1 MRFLP
6 KLPRRGPEIS
16 RENVS
21 EAELVLPAIMSLIP
35 TQHLVLRFK
44 FASSSQLRHR
54 TLTFPNYLDRMDT
67 DNSEWASEPI
77 AIIGMSCKFSGGASN
92 PDKLWD
98 LMASGKTGW
107 SEIPEDRYN
116 LKGVYHSNHERN
128 STTHVKGG
136 HFLDDDVAAFDA
148 AFFNYSAEMAQAVD
162 PQFRLQLESTY
173 EALENAGL
181 PLSQVMGSQTSVFS
195 GVFTHDYQEGIIRD
209 EDRLPRFNVVGT
221 WSPMSSNRIS
231 HFFDFRGA
239 SMTLETGCSTT
250 LVALHQAVHTLRN
263 READMS
269 VVTGA
274 NVMLN
279 PDTFKAIGSLGML
292 SPDGRSYAFDSRANG
307 YGRGEG
313 VATIVIKRLSDA
325 LAANDPIRAVIR
337 ETALNQDGK
346 TDTITTPSATAQVEL
361 MRECYRRAGLDP
373 RGTQYFEA
381 HGTGTPTGDPIEAGA
396 MAAIFGAGEGRDNE
410 EYYLRIGSV
419 KTNVGHTEA
428 ASGLAAMVKGVLCL
442 EKGLIPPTVNYETP
456 NPKLKLDE
464 WRLKVMRSV
473 EQWPDSLVDG
483 PRRMSINNFGYG
495 GANAHV
501 ILESADPWILT
512 SDLDFNPVNGN
523 GHANGNG
530 CTNGDYH
537 ANDTTDDA
545 KVLILSARDER
556 GCQQM
561 VSDLKAYLEKHKL
574 LGHKSLE
581 QLLLDLSYTLGER
594 RTLFQWVAA
603 HQVRLEKDGTLDAAI
618 QALESPRFKPS
629 RRASDSPRIGM
640 IFTGQG
646 AQWYAMG
653 RELMTSY
660 PIFRQSIDEAEAH
673 LQALGADWSLLV
685 ELQRDAKT
693 TMVHATKI
701 SIPVCV
707 ALQIALVRL
716 LESWG
721 INPSAVASH
730 SSGEIAAAFAVGALT
745 HRQAMAT
752 AYYRAMLV
760 ADETHR
766 VPGAAKGA
774 MAAVGLGV
782 EAVQPYLD
790 RLTKDNGKAVVAC
803 VNSPQSVTISG
814 DADAVQE
821 IEDLCKQDGVFAR
834 RLKVQQ
840 AYHSHHMDVFA
851 DAYRESLR
859 VEMAR
864 EVVKTGKQRLQTAKQ
879 ELKAVFS
886 SAVTGGRITDIKDIA
901 SPDHWVGSLVQSVE
915 FVDAFTEMV
924 LGDPDDPTGRSV
936 DVLLEVGPHTA
947 LGGPIREI
955 LTLPEFEGIELP
967 YWGCLV
973 RDEHAG
979 DSMRS
984 AALNLFRQGQSLD
997 MNQIN
1002 FPVPSY
1008 DDESPQVLTDLPSY
1022 PWNHTMRHW
1031 QESRVNR
1038 AIRERSEPP
1047 HELLGMSVVGNDPSA
1062 AVWRRMLRVS
1072 ETPWVRDHMVQG
1084 SIVYPGSGYI
1094 CHAIEAAKQ
1103 LEKTGS
1109 IGQDKSGSAISGFRL
1124 RDVNFLFALVI
1135 PDNADG
1141 VEIRT
1146 TLQSVPEREIGARG
1160 WRSFEVSSV
1169 TLDNRWTLHAKGM
1182 IMVERE
1188 TIPPETAERR
1198 PLSTY
1203 TRQPDAQDLFA
1214 NLRARSVYH
1223 GPLFQNT
1230 TKIIQDGRE
1239 PRSVCDI
1246 TIRHEASSDTD
1257 PMVAAQNTL
1266 IHPITL
1272 DAVVVAF
1279 YSALP
1284 SVGALQ
1290 EDPKLPRSVA
1300 SMWVSSNISHEI
1312 GHTLHCDTS
1321 LIHEDAQS
1329 GIADITVFDNK
1340 TDATVLKIQGVEL
1353 ASLGRGSGATAR
1365 QDAANNGNVIASKW
1379 EQELCSNLVWGPD
1392 FSLRNPLAL
1401 EQLKKQLVP
1410 TDSDVEEDM
1419 ARNLQRLC
1427 VYFAYDAQQAL
1438 TSEDAARLQE
1448 QPHLAKYYTWLQELT
1463 AKATKYGALSGPEE
1477 RQQLIAATTSQ
1488 SVDGEL
1494 ICRLGPLLT
1503 SILRGELNVEDLSWL
1518 VDEYNANAIRQSAA
1532 LSQLSTLLR
1541 KLAHKSPASRVL
1553 QIGNGFGAQATSR
1566 LLKTLG
1572 TPKTPLVASWHITE
1586 PSSESLENTRTQLA
1600 DWVDFLEFD
1609 QLDIEQSP
1617 SKQNFTPGSY
1627 DIVVA
1632 FQALHTTKDV
1642 ASAIAN
1648 VRSLLKPSGTFLFA
1662 EMTKNQVDVD
1672 FVYGLLPAWWQG
1684 EESDRSTPTMSSWDS
1699 VLRDAGFSGVDLESR
1714 DSKSDDI
1721 YTNSIVMSTVPLAQ
1735 DQKSSLGKE
1744 KFVVVT
1750 SSKTPPP
1757 QDFVNLLSQRIKA
1770 LAGTDALTPEHL
1782 VLEQS
1787 SFETYKNKICVFVGE
1802 IDNPILADVDA
1813 VLMEGLRAM
1822 VTQCSGLLWVTTGGT
1837 VDSESPERALSQGF
1851 LRVLRNEYIGRRF
1864 ISLDLDPGHA
1874 TERWFSSGE
1883 IIVSTIV
1890 QVLEEG
1896 FDHTDTEAGPAEFE
1910 YAERDGVLQ
1919 IPRYYKDEPY
1929 NDMITGPLVPSWG
1942 EVLPAKEDK
1951 ESVDAIASI
1960 PLEPLFQED
1969 QPLRLELGIPGHL
1982 DTLAFVQVEENHE
1995 TLTPE
2000 LVEIAP
2006 RAYGV
2011 CSRDVMAAM
2020 GQLKDRSM
2028 GFECAGT
2035 ITHVGTEAH
2044 SKGYN
2049 VGDHVMTLST
2059 GMSFASRVFVPW
2071 HGVVQLPS
2079 SMDFETAASLP
2090 LAFTIAY
2097 AGLID
2102 TACLSTGQSVLIH
2115 AAAGAI
2121 GQAAIMLAKH
2131 LGVTDIYATAGS
2143 QEKRDLL
2150 HREYGIPAE
2159 RIFNSRDA
2167 SFAPAVLAATKGRG
2181 VDVVLNSL
2189 PGPLLQASLGVI
2201 APLGYLIEIGKK
2213 DIENNSLVALESFS
2227 RGVSF
2232 VTLDIP
2238 SLLRR
2243 RGPVVNR
2250 ALSEVSRLIE
2260 QQDVKPVHP
2269 LTTYP
2274 LQDIQEAF
2282 RFVQTGGQMGKVVLS
2297 AGTDEQ
2303 VHVVLR
2309 PKGVTARTQLRP
2321 GASYLIVGGVG
2332 GIGRS
2337 VTHWLV
2343 AHGAKNLVL
2352 LSRSAGDLDLEKN
2365 KDTDGALFVR
2375 ELREIGCRV
2384 KPISCD
2390 ISLPSSLTMALRA
2403 CEDDGFPPVR
2413 GVIQGAMLLRDAIFE
2428 QMTLDDWHGGLRPK
2442 LYGTWNLHTE
2452 FSQQASLDFFVMLSS
2467 VSGVVGIASQTNY
2480 AAGGSYE
2487 DAMARWRQS
2496 QGLPGVA
2503 IDLGPISDIGY
2514 VSTSTKVAERLRK
2527 DGDFSMLDEDI
2538 VLRALNAAVLFP
2550 LGARS
2555 QIIVGLNSSPGPQWD
2570 ANGRSQLGRDA
2581 RFAPLRPRS
2590 KASARPAK
2598 GESTSDSL
2606 ASQLSK
2612 ASNHQ
2617 EGAGLVGAA
2626 IAAKL
2631 ADIFMTPIGEVDLSK
2646 PPAHFGVDSLIAVEL
2661 RNMLVL
2667 QAAADISIFN
2677 ILQTASLA
2685 ALAGLVAE
2693 KSRHLQVA

>member
-1 MRFLP
+1 
-6 KLPRRGPEIS
+6 
-16 RENVS
+16 
-21 EAELVLPAIMSLIP
+21 
-35 TQHLVLRFK
+35 
-44 FASSSQLRHR
+44 
-54 TLTFPNYLDRMDT
+54 MDT

-98 LMASGKTGW
+98 LMASGETGW

-116 LKGVYHSNHERN
+116 LKGVYHSNHERT

-136 HFLDDDVAAFDA
+136 HFLEDDVAAFDA
-148 AFFNYSAEMAQAVD
+148 AFFNYSAEMAQVVD

-181 PLSQVMGSQTSVFS
+181 PLSQVMGSQTSVFA

-313 VATIVIKRLSDA
+313 VATIIIKRLSDA

-346 TDTITTPSATAQVEL
+346 TDTITTPSGAAQVEL

-381 HGTGTPTGDPIEAGA
+381 HGTGTPAGDPIEAGA
-396 MAAIFGAGEGRDNE
+396 MAAIFGGGEGRDNE
-410 EYYLRIGSV
+410 ENYLRIGSV

-464 WRLKVMRSV
+464 WRLKVVRTM

-483 PRRMSINNFGYG
+483 PRRMSVNNFGYG

-501 ILESADPWILT
+501 ILESADPWTLT
-512 SDLDFNPVNGN
+512 PGLDLSPVNGN
-523 GHANGNG
+523 GSHSVNGNG
-530 CTNGDYH
+530 HSNGNGYTNGSYH
-537 ANDTTDDA
+537 TNDTTDDT

-561 VSDLKAYLEKHKL
+561 VSDLKAYLEKHKS
-574 LGHKSLE
+574 LGHEASE
-581 QLLLDLSYTLGER
+581 QLLRNLSYTLGER

-603 HQVRLEKDGTLDAAI
+603 YQVRLEKDDTLDAAI
-618 QALESPRFKPS
+618 QALESPRFKPG

-646 AQWYAMG
+646 AQWFAMG
-653 RELMTSY
+653 RELLTSY
-660 PIFRQSIDEAEAH
+660 PVFRQSIEEAEAYLH
-673 LQALGADWSLLV
+673 ALGADWSLLE
-685 ELQRDAKT
+685 ELQRDRKT
-693 TMVHATKI
+693 TRVHDTKI

-716 LESWG
+716 LEAWG
-721 INPSAVASH
+721 ITPSAVASH
-730 SSGEIAAAFAVGALT
+730 SSGEISAAFAVGALT
-745 HRQAMAT
+745 HRQAIAT
-752 AYYRAMLV
+752 AYYRAVLV
-760 ADETHR
+760 ADETKR
-766 VPGAAKGA
+766 APGAAEGA

-782 EAVQPYLD
+782 EAVQSYLD
-790 RLTKDNGKAVVAC
+790 RVTTANGKAVVAC

-821 IEDLCKQDGVFAR
+821 IEDLCKEDGVFAR

-840 AYHSHHMDVFA
+840 AYHSHHMDPFA
-851 DAYRESLR
+851 DAYRECLR

-864 EVVKTGKQRLQTAKQ
+864 GVAQSGKQHLQAAKQ
-879 ELKAVFS
+879 QLKAVFS
-886 SAVTGGRITDIKDIA
+886 SAVTGGRITDIKDLA
-901 SPDHWVGSLVQSVE
+901 NPDHWVGSLVQAVE
-915 FVDAFTEMV
+915 FVDAVTEMV

-955 LTLPEFEGIELP
+955 LSLPEFEGLELP

-984 AALNLFRQGQSLD
+984 AAINLFREGQSLE

-1002 FPVPSY
+1002 FPVPAY

-1038 AIRERSEPP
+1038 AIRERSQPP
-1047 HELLGMSVVGNDPSA
+1047 HELLGMPVAGNDPSS
-1062 AVWRRMLRVS
+1062 AVWRRMLRVT

-1094 CHAIEAAKQ
+1094 CLAIEAARQ
-1103 LEKTGS
+1103 LEKAGTTNEG
-1109 IGQDKSGSAISGFRL
+1109 ISGFRL

-1135 PDNADG
+1135 PDSAEG

-1160 WRSFEVSSV
+1160 WRRFEVSSV

-1188 TIPPETAERR
+1188 ATAIETAEHR

-1203 TRQPDAQDLFA
+1203 TRQPDPYDLFA

-1257 PMVAAQNTL
+1257 PVVAAQNTL
-1266 IHPITL
+1266 LHPITL

-1279 YSALP
+1279 YSVLP

-1290 EDPKLPRSVA
+1290 EDPKLPRSIA

-1312 GHTLHCDTS
+1312 GRTLHCDTS
-1321 LIHEDAQS
+1321 LLHDDAQS
-1329 GIADITVFDNK
+1329 GLADITVFDGQ

-1365 QDAANNGNVIASKW
+1365 QDAANKGGAAITSKW
-1379 EQELCSNLVWGPD
+1379 EQEVCSKLVWGPD
-1392 FSLRNPLAL
+1392 LSIRNPLAL
-1401 EQLKKQLVP
+1401 AQIKKQLVP
-1410 TDSDVEEDM
+1410 TDSDADAEI

-1427 VYFAYDAQQAL
+1427 IYFAHDALQAL
-1438 TSEDAARLQE
+1438 TSEEVAKLQE
-1448 QPHLAKYYTWLQELT
+1448 QPHLANYYAWLHDLT
-1463 AKATKYGALSGPEE
+1463 AKATKELALEGPQE
-1477 RQQLIAATTSQ
+1477 RQQCIAATTSQ
-1488 SVDGEL
+1488 SVDGKL
-1494 ICRLGPLLT
+1494 VGRLGPLLP
-1503 SILRGELNVEDLSWL
+1503 SILRGELKLEEVSGLLN
-1518 VDEYNANAIRQSAA
+1518 EYNANAMRRSSA
-1532 LSQLSTLLR
+1532 LRQLSALLR
-1541 KLAHKSPASRVL
+1541 KVAHKNPGARVL
-1553 QIGNGFGAQATSR
+1553 QIGTGTGAHVTRRILEA
-1566 LLKTLG
+1566 LG

-1586 PSSESLENTRTQLA
+1586 PSSESLEDARAQLA
-1600 DWVDFLEFD
+1600 DWADLLEFD

-1617 SKQNFTPGSY
+1617 AKQKFTPGSY

-1632 FQALHTTKDV
+1632 FQALRATKN
-1642 ASAIAN
+1642 ATSAVAN
-1648 VRSLLKPSGTFLFA
+1648 VRSLLKPSGTLLFV
-1662 EMTKNQVDVD
+1662 ETTNDQVDVD
-1672 FVYGLLPAWWQG
+1672 FIFGLLPSWWQG
-1684 EESDRSTPTMSSWDS
+1684 EESDRPTPTASSWDN
-1699 VLRDAGFSGVDLESR
+1699 VLRDAGLSGVDLEIP
-1714 DSKSDDI
+1714 DSESDI
-1721 YTNSIVMSTVPLAQ
+1721 IHTNSIIMSTVPLVE
-1735 DQKSSLGKE
+1735 DQKSNLGKANNGE
-1744 KFVVVT
+1744 SFVVVT

-1757 QDFVNLLSQRIKA
+1757 PGFVDLLSRRIQA
-1770 LAGTDALTPEHL
+1770 LIGADTVTPEHL

-1787 SFETYKNKICVFVGE
+1787 SFDTYKTKICVFVGE
-1802 IDNPILADVDA
+1802 IDKPIMADLDA
-1813 VLMEGLRAM
+1813 ARMEGLRAM

-1837 VDSESPERALSQGF
+1837 VESEAPERAVHQGF
-1851 LRVLRNEYIGRRF
+1851 LRVLRNEYISRR
-1864 ISLDLDPGHA
+1864 ILSLDLDPAHA
-1874 TERWFSSGE
+1874 AERWSSGGDAV
-1883 IIVSTIV
+1883 VSAIV

-1896 FDHTDTEAGPAEFE
+1896 FGRADTEAGPTEFE

-1919 IPRYYKDEPY
+1919 VPRYYKDEQY
-1929 NDMITGPLVPSWG
+1929 NDMVTGPLVPSWS
-1942 EVLPAKEDK
+1942 EVLPVAKDEK
-1951 ESVDAIASI
+1951 GSIDAISSI

-1969 QPLRLELGIPGHL
+1969 RPLRLEVGIPGHL
-1982 DTLAFVQVEENHE
+1982 DTLAFTHDKEDHEE
-1995 TLTPE
+1995 LTPE
-2000 LVEIAP
+2000 LVEITP

-2011 CSRDVMAAM
+2011 CSRDIVAAM
-2020 GQLKDRSM
+2020 GQIKDRSM
-2028 GFECAGT
+2028 GLECAGI
-2035 ITHVGTEAH
+2035 ITRVGTEAQA
-2044 SKGYN
+2044 KGYN
-2049 VGDHVMTLST
+2049 VGDRVMALLT
-2059 GMSFASRVFVPW
+2059 GASFASRAYVPW
-2071 HGVVQLPS
+2071 HGVIQIPS
-2079 SMDFETAASLP
+2079 DMDFVNAASLP
-2090 LAFTIAY
+2090 LAFTVAY
-2097 AGLID
+2097 AGLVD
-2102 TACLSTGQSVLIH
+2102 TARLAAGQSVLIH

-2131 LGVTDIYATAGS
+2131 IGVTEIYATAGS

-2150 HREYGIPAE
+2150 QREYGIPAE
-2159 RIFNSRDA
+2159 RIFTSRDA

-2181 VDVVLNSL
+2181 VDLVLNSL
-2189 PGPLLQASLGVI
+2189 PGLLLQASLSAI

-2213 DIENNSLVALESFS
+2213 DIEGNSLVALESFS
-2227 RGVSF
+2227 RGISF
-2232 VTLDIP
+2232 TSLDVP
-2238 SLLRR
+2238 TFLRR
-2243 RGPVVNR
+2243 RGPDVHR
-2250 ALSEVSRLIE
+2250 ALGEIARLIE
-2260 QQDVKPVHP
+2260 QQVVKPVHP
-2269 LTTYP
+2269 VAIYP
-2274 LQDIQEAF
+2274 MQDAQAAF
-2282 RFVQTGGQMGKVVLS
+2282 RFVQTGAQMGKVVLLTR
-2297 AGTDEQ
+2297 TDEQ
-2303 VHVVLR
+2303 VHVVPQ
-2309 PKGVTARTQLRP
+2309 PKGITSQTQLRP
-2321 GASYLIVGGVG
+2321 DASYLIVGGVG

-2337 VTHWLV
+2337 VAHWLV
-2343 AHGAKNLVL
+2343 AHGAKNLILV
-2352 LSRSAGDLDLEKN
+2352 SRSAGDLDLVKN
-2365 KDTDGALFVR
+2365 KNTDGALFIR
-2375 ELREIGCRV
+2375 ELREMGCRV

-2390 ISLPSSLTMALRA
+2390 ISLASSLTVALRV
-2403 CEDDGFPPVR
+2403 CENDGFPPVR
-2413 GVIQGAMLLRDAIFE
+2413 GIIQGAMLLRDAIFE
-2428 QMTLDDWHGGLRPK
+2428 QMTLEDWSSGLRPK

-2452 FSQQASLDFFVMLSS
+2452 FSQPGSLDFFVMLSS

-2496 QGLPGVA
+2496 RGLPGVA

-2514 VSTSTKVAERLRK
+2514 VSTSSKVAERLRK
-2527 DGDFSMLDEDI
+2527 DGDFAMLDEDI
-2538 VLRALNAAVLFP
+2538 VLRALNAAVLHP

-2555 QIIVGLNSSPGPQWD
+2555 QIIVGLNSAPGPQWD
-2570 ANGRSQLGRDA
+2570 VNGRSQLGRDA

-2590 KASARPAK
+2590 KASARPD
-2598 GESTSDSL
+2598 GESNGASLSAQLAEASDP
-2606 ASQLSK
+2606 
-2612 ASNHQ
+2612 Q
-2617 EGAGLVGAA
+2617 EGAELIGAA
-2626 IAAKL
+2626 IAVKL
-2631 ADIFMTPIGEVDLSK
+2631 ADIFMTPVEEIDLAK

-2693 KSRHLQVA
+2693 KSRHLQDA

>member
-1 MRFLP
+1 
-6 KLPRRGPEIS
+6 
-16 RENVS
+16 
-21 EAELVLPAIMSLIP
+21 
-35 TQHLVLRFK
+35 
-44 FASSSQLRHR
+44 
-54 TLTFPNYLDRMDT
+54 MDT
-67 DNSEWASEPI
+67 DNSAWATEPI
-77 AIIGMSCKFSGGASN
+77 AVIGMSCKFSGGASN
-92 PDKLWD
+92 PEKLWD

-148 AFFNYSAEMAQAVD
+148 AFFNYSAEMAQ
-162 PQFRLQLESTY
+162 
-173 EALENAGL
+173 
-181 PLSQVMGSQTSVFS
+181 VMGSQTSVFA

-231 HFFDFRGA
+231 HFYDFRGA

-313 VATIVIKRLSDA
+313 VATIIIKRLSDA

-346 TDTITTPSATAQVEL
+346 TDTITTPSGTAQVEL

-381 HGTGTPTGDPIEAGA
+381 HGTGTPAGDPIEAGA
-396 MAAIFGAGEGRDNE
+396 MTAIFGGGEGRDHE
-410 EYYLRIGSV
+410 EHYLRIGSV

-464 WRLKVMRSV
+464 WRLKVVRTM
-473 EQWPDSLVDG
+473 EQWPDSLIDG

-501 ILESADPWILT
+501 ILENADPWT
-512 SDLDFNPVNGN
+512 STSGLDLNPVNGN
-523 GHANGNG
+523 GSHSVNSDGGVNGNG
-530 CTNGDYH
+530 YH
-537 ANDTTDDA
+537 TSDTTDDT
-545 KVLILSARDER
+545 KVLILSARDEQ

-561 VSDLKAYLEKHKL
+561 ITDLKAYLERHRS
-574 LGHKSLE
+574 LGHEASAE
-581 QLLLDLSYTLGER
+581 LLRNLSYTLGER

-618 QALESPRFKPS
+618 AALDSPHFKPR
-629 RRASDSPRIGM
+629 RRAPDSPRIGM

-653 RELMTSY
+653 RELLNSY
-660 PIFRQSIDEAEAH
+660 PIFRQSIEEAGVYLH
-673 LQALGADWSLLV
+673 ALGADWSLLE

-693 TMVHATKI
+693 TKVHTTMI

-716 LESWG
+716 LETWG
-721 INPSAVASH
+721 ITASAVASH

-745 HRQAMAT
+745 HRQAIAT
-752 AYYRAMLV
+752 AFYRAILV
-760 ADETHR
+760 ADETQR
-766 VPGAAKGA
+766 APGAAKGA
-774 MAAVGLGV
+774 MAAVGLGF
-782 EAVQPYLD
+782 EEVQSYLD
-790 RLTKDNGKAVVAC
+790 RLTKGNGKAVVAC

-814 DADAVQE
+814 DAHAVQE

-840 AYHSHHMDVFA
+840 AYHSHHMDSFA
-851 DAYRESLR
+851 DAYRECLR
-859 VEMAR
+859 SEMAR
-864 EVVKTGKQRLQTAKQ
+864 DVVQSGKQHLRTAKQ
-879 ELKAVFS
+879 GLKAVFS
-886 SAVTGGRITDIKDIA
+886 SAVTGGRITDPQQIA
-901 SPDHWVGSLVQSVE
+901 SPDHWVGSLVQPVE

-955 LTLPEFEGIELP
+955 LSLPEFEGIELP

-984 AALNLFRQGQSLD
+984 AAINLFREGQALV
-997 MNQIN
+997 MNQVN
-1002 FPVPSY
+1002 FPVPAY
-1008 DDESPQVLTDLPSY
+1008 DDAGPQVLTDLPSY
-1022 PWNHTMRHW
+1022 PWNHSMRHW

-1038 AIRERSEPP
+1038 AIRERSQPP
-1047 HELLGMSVVGNDPSA
+1047 HELLGMPVAGNDPST
-1062 AVWRRMLRVS
+1062 AVWRRILRVT
-1072 ETPWVRDHMVQG
+1072 ETPWVRDHVVQG

-1094 CHAIEAAKQ
+1094 CLAIEAVRQ
-1103 LEKTGS
+1103 LEKAGAADK
-1109 IGQDKSGSAISGFRL
+1109 DKSGRRISGFRL

-1135 PDNADG
+1135 PDSAEG

-1146 TLQSVPEREIGARG
+1146 MLQSVPEREVGARG
-1160 WRSFEVSSV
+1160 WWRFEVSSV
-1169 TLDNRWTLHAKGM
+1169 TLENRWTLHARGM
-1182 IMVERE
+1182 ITVERAPAAFE
-1188 TIPPETAERR
+1188 TVERR

-1203 TRQPDAQDLFA
+1203 TRQPDPQDLFA

-1230 TKIIQDGRE
+1230 TRIVQDGRE
-1239 PRSVCDI
+1239 PRSLCDI

-1257 PMVAAQNTL
+1257 PVVAAQNTL
-1266 IHPITL
+1266 LHPITL

-1279 YSALP
+1279 YSVLP

-1300 SMWVSSNISHEI
+1300 SMWISSDISHEI
-1312 GHTLHCDTS
+1312 GHTLRCDT
-1321 LIHEDAQS
+1321 LLLHDDAQS
-1329 GIADITVFDNK
+1329 GMANITVFDGQ

-1365 QDAANNGNVIASKW
+1365 QDVANKSGSAITSKW
-1379 EQELCSNLVWGPD
+1379 EQEVCSKLVWGPD
-1392 FSLRNPLAL
+1392 LSLRNPLAFA
-1401 EQLKKQLVP
+1401 QIKKELVH
-1410 TDSDVEEDM
+1410 TDSDAQADIV
-1419 ARNLQRLC
+1419 RNLPRLC
-1427 VYFAYDAQQAL
+1427 IYFAHDALRAL
-1438 TSEDAARLQE
+1438 APKDVAQLLE
-1448 QPHLAKYYTWLQELT
+1448 QPHLARYYAWLHELT
-1463 AKATKYGALSGPEE
+1463 DKASKELALDESGE
-1477 RQQLIAATTSQ
+1477 RQQYIAATASQ

-1494 ICRLGPLLT
+1494 VCRLGPLLP
-1503 SILRGELNVEDLSWL
+1503 SILRGELNLEEVSGLL
-1518 VDEYNANAIRQSAA
+1518 NEYHANAIRQSTA
-1532 LSQLSTLLR
+1532 LRQLSTLLR
-1541 KLAHKSPASRVL
+1541 KIAHKNPGARVL
-1553 QIGNGFGAQATSR
+1553 QIGTGFGACATR
-1566 LLKTLG
+1566 RILETLS

-1586 PSSESLENTRTQLA
+1586 PNLESLEDTRAQLA
-1600 DWVDFLEFD
+1600 EWTNLLEFD
-1609 QLDIEQSP
+1609 QLNIEQSP
-1617 SKQNFTPGSY
+1617 AKQKFTAESY

-1632 FQALHTTKDV
+1632 FQALRTTKDTT
-1642 ASAIAN
+1642 SALAN
-1648 VRSLLKPSGTFLFA
+1648 VRSLLKPSGTLLFV
-1662 EMTKNQVDVD
+1662 ETTKSQVDVD
-1672 FVYGLLPAWWQG
+1672 FIFGLLPRWWQG
-1684 EESDRSTPTMSSWDS
+1684 KELDRTTLTAASWDS
-1699 VLRDAGFSGVDLESR
+1699 VLRDAGLSGVDLEIR
-1714 DSKSDDI
+1714 DSESDLI
-1721 YTNSIVMSTVPLAQ
+1721 HNNSIIMSTVPLVEDENFDLSKANHPE
-1735 DQKSSLGKE
+1735 S
-1744 KFVVVT
+1744 FVVVT

-1757 QDFVNLLSQRIKA
+1757 SGFVNLLSRRIQ
-1770 LAGTDALTPEHL
+1770 ALTGPETPVPDHL

-1787 SFETYKNKICVFVGE
+1787 SSDTYEAKICVFVGE
-1802 IDNPILADVDA
+1802 IDEPILADLDA
-1813 VLMEGLRAM
+1813 SQMEGLRAM

-1837 VDSESPERALSQGF
+1837 ADSEAPERAVHQGF

-1864 ISLDLDPGHA
+1864 MSLDLDPTRA
-1874 TERWFSSGE
+1874 AERWSLGGE
-1883 IIVSTIV
+1883 VIVSAIV

-1896 FDHTDTEAGPAEFE
+1896 FGGADIEAGPADFE
-1910 YAERDGVLQ
+1910 YAEREGVLQ
-1919 IPRYYKDEPY
+1919 VPRYYKDEQY
-1929 NDMITGPLVPSWG
+1929 NNMDEKGRI
-1942 EVLPAKEDK
+1942 E
-1951 ESVDAIASI
+1951 AIAGI
-1960 PLEPLFQED
+1960 PLEPLFQDER
-1969 QPLRLELGIPGHL
+1969 PLQLEVGIPGHL
-1982 DTLAFVQVEENHE
+1982 DTLAFTHDKENYE
-1995 TLTPE
+1995 ALTPE
-2000 LVEIAP
+2000 LVEITP

-2028 GFECAGT
+2028 GLECAGIVT
-2035 ITHVGTEAH
+2035 RVGAEAQT
-2044 SKGYN
+2044 KGYS
-2049 VGDHVMTLST
+2049 VGDRVMALST
-2059 GMSFASRVFVPW
+2059 GTSFASRAFVPW
-2071 HGVVQLPS
+2071 HGVIQMPS
-2079 SMDFETAASLP
+2079 GMDFVNAASLP
-2090 LAFTIAY
+2090 LAYTVAY
-2097 AGLID
+2097 IGLVD
-2102 TACLSTGQSVLIH
+2102 KASLVAGQSVLIH

-2131 LGVTDIYATAGS
+2131 LGVTEIYATVGS
-2143 QEKRDLL
+2143 HEKKDLL
-2150 HREYGIPAE
+2150 QREYSIPAE
-2159 RIFNSRDA
+2159 RIFTSRDV

-2189 PGPLLQASLGVI
+2189 SGPLLQASLSAI
-2201 APLGYLIEIGKK
+2201 APLGYLVEIGKK
-2213 DIENNSLVALESFS
+2213 DIESNSLVALESFS
-2227 RGVSF
+2227 RGISF
-2232 VTLDIP
+2232 TSLDVP
-2238 SLLRR
+2238 TLLRR
-2243 RGPVVNR
+2243 CGPNVHH
-2250 ALSEVSRLIE
+2250 ALSEITRLME
-2260 QQDVKPVHP
+2260 QQVVKAVHP
-2269 LTTYP
+2269 LAVYRS
-2274 LQDIQEAF
+2274 QDAQAAF
-2282 RFVQTGGQMGKVVLS
+2282 RFVQTGAQMGKVVLS
-2297 AGTDEQ
+2297 AETDEQ
-2303 VHVVLR
+2303 VHVVPR
-2309 PKGVTARTQLRP
+2309 PKGITAQSQMRP
-2321 GASYLIVGGVG
+2321 DASYLIVGGVG

-2337 VTHWLV
+2337 VAHWLV
-2343 AHGAKNLVL
+2343 AHGATNLIL
-2352 LSRSAGDLDLEKN
+2352 LSRSAGDLDLNENKN
-2365 KDTDGALFVR
+2365 TDGALFIR
-2375 ELREIGCRV
+2375 ELREAGCRV

-2390 ISLPSSLTMALRA
+2390 IALASSLTMALRV
-2403 CEDDGFPPVR
+2403 CEDDGLPPVR
-2413 GVIQGAMLLRDAIFE
+2413 GLIQGAMLLRDAIFE
-2428 QMTLDDWHGGLRPK
+2428 QMTLDDWRGGLRPK

-2452 FSQQASLDFFVMLSS
+2452 FSQPGSLDFFVMLSS

-2487 DAMARWRQS
+2487 DAIARWRQS
-2496 QGLPGVA
+2496 RGLPGVA
-2503 IDLGPISDIGY
+2503 IDLGPIADIGY
-2514 VSTSTKVAERLRK
+2514 VSTSAKVAERLRK
-2527 DGDFSMLDEDI
+2527 DGDFAMLDEDI
-2538 VLRALNAAVLFP
+2538 VLRALNSAILHP

-2555 QIIVGLNSSPGPQWD
+2555 QIIVGLNSAPGPQWD

-2581 RFAPLRPRS
+2581 RFATLRPRS
-2590 KASARPAK
+2590 KASARPADGK
-2598 GESTSDSL
+2598 NTSASL
-2606 ASQLSK
+2606 GAQLAEASDC
-2612 ASNHQ
+2612 Q
-2617 EGAGLVGAA
+2617 EGAALIGTA

-2631 ADIFMTPIGEVDLSK
+2631 GEIFMTPVAEIDLGK
-2646 PPAHFGVDSLIAVEL
+2646 PPAHFGVDSLVAVEL

-2677 ILQTASLA
+2677 ILQSASLF

-2693 KSRHLQVA
+2693 KSRHLQVV

>member
-1 MRFLP
+1 
-6 KLPRRGPEIS
+6 
-16 RENVS
+16 
-21 EAELVLPAIMSLIP
+21 
-35 TQHLVLRFK
+35 
-44 FASSSQLRHR
+44 
-54 TLTFPNYLDRMDT
+54 MDT

-77 AIIGMSCKFSGGASN
+77 AVIGMSCKFSGGASN

-116 LKGVYHSNHERN
+116 LKGVYHPNHERT
-128 STTHVKGG
+128 STSHVKGG

-148 AFFNYSAEMAQAVD
+148 AFFNYSAEMAQVVD

-181 PLSQVMGSQTSVFS
+181 PLSQVMGSQTSVFA

-250 LVALHQAVHTLRN
+250 LVALHQAVHSLRN

-313 VATIVIKRLSDA
+313 VATIIIKRLSDA

-346 TDTITTPSATAQVEL
+346 TDTITTPSGAAQVEL

-396 MAAIFGAGEGRDNE
+396 IAAVFGGDEDRDNE
-410 EYYLRIGSV
+410 EYYMRIGSV

-428 ASGLAAMVKGVLCL
+428 ASGLAAMIKGVLCL
-442 EKGLIPPTVNYETP
+442 EKGIIPPSVNYETP
-456 NPKLKLDE
+456 NPKLKLEE
-464 WRLKVMRSV
+464 WRLKVVRTM

-501 ILESADPWILT
+501 ILESADPWTLT
-512 SDLDFNPVNGN
+512 SGLDLNPVNGN
-523 GHANGNG
+523 GSHSANGNG
-530 CTNGDYH
+530 HVNGNGYTNGSYH
-537 ANDTTDDA
+537 TNNTTDDA

-556 GCQQM
+556 GCRQM
-561 VSDLKAYLEKHKL
+561 VSDLKAYLEKQKS
-574 LGHKSLE
+574 LGHAASE
-581 QLLLDLSYTLGER
+581 QLLRNLSYTLGER

-603 HQVRLEKDGTLDAAI
+603 HQVRLDKDGTLDAAI
-618 QALESPRFKPS
+618 QALDSPRFKPG
-629 RRASDSPRIGM
+629 RRASESPRIGM

-653 RELMTSY
+653 RELLTSY
-660 PIFRQSIDEAEAH
+660 PVFRQSIEEAEAYLH
-673 LQALGADWSLLV
+673 DLGADWSLLE
-685 ELQRDAKT
+685 ELQRDKKT
-693 TMVHATKI
+693 TRVHDTKI

-716 LESWG
+716 LEAWG
-721 INPSAVASH
+721 ITPSAVASH

-745 HRQAMAT
+745 HRQAIAT
-752 AYYRAMLV
+752 AYYRAVLV
-760 ADETHR
+760 ADETLR
-766 VPGAAKGA
+766 PAGAAKGA

-782 EAVQPYLD
+782 DAVQSYLD
-790 RLTKDNGKAVVAC
+790 RLSKENGKAVVAC

-814 DADAVQE
+814 DSDAVQE

-834 RLKVQQ
+834 RLRVQQ
-840 AYHSHHMDVFA
+840 AYHSHHMDPFA
-851 DAYRESLR
+851 DAYRERLR

-864 EVVKTGKQRLQTAKQ
+864 GVVENGKQAAKQ

-886 SAVTGGRITDIKDIA
+886 SAVTGGRITKMEEIA
-901 SPDHWVGSLVQSVE
+901 SPDHWVGSLVQPVE

-955 LTLPEFEGIELP
+955 LSLAEFEGIELP

-984 AALNLFRQGQSLD
+984 AAVNLFREGQSLV

-1002 FPVPSY
+1002 FPVPAY

-1022 PWNHTMRHW
+1022 PWNHSMRHW

-1038 AIRERSEPP
+1038 AIRERSQPP
-1047 HELLGMSVVGNDPSA
+1047 HELLGMPVAGNDPST
-1062 AVWRRMLRVS
+1062 AVWRRILRVT

-1094 CHAIEAAKQ
+1094 CHAIEAVRQ
-1103 LEKTGS
+1103 LEKDGAA
-1109 IGQDKSGSAISGFRL
+1109 DEAKSGRSISGFRL

-1135 PDNADG
+1135 PDSADG

-1160 WRSFEVSSV
+1160 WRRFEVSSV
-1169 TLDNRWTLHAKGM
+1169 TLDNRWMLHAKGM

-1188 TIPPETAERR
+1188 ATALETAERR

-1203 TRQPDAQDLFA
+1203 TRQPDPQDLFA
-1214 NLRARSVYH
+1214 NLRARGVYH

-1257 PMVAAQNTL
+1257 PLVAAQNTL
-1266 IHPITL
+1266 LHPITL

-1279 YSALP
+1279 YSVLP

-1300 SMWVSSNISHEI
+1300 SMWISSNISREI
-1312 GHTLHCDTS
+1312 GHTLRCDTS
-1321 LIHEDAQS
+1321 LLHEDAQS
-1329 GIADITVFDNK
+1329 GIADITVFDPQ

-1365 QDAANNGNVIASKW
+1365 QDAANKGGAAITSKW
-1379 EQELCSNLVWGPD
+1379 EQEVCSKLVWGPD
-1392 FSLRNPLAL
+1392 LSLRNPLAFA
-1401 EQLKKQLVP
+1401 QIKKQLV
-1410 TDSDVEEDM
+1410 TTHSDTEADI
-1419 ARNLQRLC
+1419 AANLQRLC
-1427 VYFAYDAQQAL
+1427 IYFGHDALRVL
-1438 TSEDAARLQE
+1438 TSEDVAQLQE
-1448 QPHLAKYYTWLQELT
+1448 QPHLAKYYSWLRELA
-1463 AKATKYGALSGPEE
+1463 AKAAKESALDVPET
-1477 RQQLIAATTSQ
+1477 RQQYMAAVASQ

-1494 ICRLGPLLT
+1494 VCRLGPLLP
-1503 SILRGELNVEDLSWL
+1503 SILRGELNVEEVSGLL
-1518 VDEYNANAIRQSAA
+1518 NEYNANAMRRSSA
-1532 LSQLSTLLR
+1532 LRQLSSLLR
-1541 KLAHKSPASRVL
+1541 KVAHKNPGARVL
-1553 QIGNGFGAQATSR
+1553 QIGTGSGPQATR
-1566 LLKTLG
+1566 RILETLG
-1572 TPKTPLVASWHITE
+1572 TPKTPLVATWHVTE
-1586 PSSESLENTRTQLA
+1586 PSSASLEDARAQLA
-1600 DWVDFLEFD
+1600 DWADLLEFD
-1609 QLDIEQSP
+1609 QLDVEQSP
-1617 SKQNFTPGSY
+1617 AKQKFTPGSY
-1627 DIVVA
+1627 DIIVA
-1632 FQALHTTKDV
+1632 FQALRATKNV
-1642 ASAIAN
+1642 TGAVAN
-1648 VRSLLKPSGTFLFA
+1648 VGSLLKPGGTFLFA
-1662 EMTKNQVDVD
+1662 ETAKDQVDVD
-1672 FVYGLLPAWWQG
+1672 FIFGLLPSWWQG
-1684 EESDRSTPTMSSWDS
+1684 EESDRPTLTASSWDS
-1699 VLRDAGFSGVDLESR
+1699 VLRDAGFSGVDLEIP
-1714 DSKSDDI
+1714 DSESDVI
-1721 YTNSIVMSTVPLAQ
+1721 HTNSIIMSTVP
-1735 DQKSSLGKE
+1735 SSLGKTNYRE
-1744 KFVVVT
+1744 SFAVVT
-1750 SSKTPPP
+1750 SSRALPPP
-1757 QDFVNLLSQRIKA
+1757 GFVDQLSRRIQA
-1770 LAGTDALTPEHL
+1770 LTGTDTLVPEHL

-1787 SFETYKNKICVFVGE
+1787 SFDTYKGKICVFVGE
-1802 IDNPILADVDA
+1802 IDEPILADLDA
-1813 VLMEGLRAM
+1813 VRMEGLRAM

-1837 VDSESPERALSQGF
+1837 VDSEVPERAVHQGF
-1851 LRVLRNEYIGRRF
+1851 LRVLRNEYISRRF
-1864 ISLDLDPGHA
+1864 LSLDLDPAHA
-1874 TERWFSSGE
+1874 AKRWSSGGE
-1883 IIVSTIV
+1883 DVVSAIV
-1890 QVLEEG
+1890 QVLEQG
-1896 FDHTDTEAGPAEFE
+1896 FGRADTEAGPAEFE
-1910 YAERDGVLQ
+1910 YAERDGVLHV
-1919 IPRYYKDEPY
+1919 PRYYKDEQY
-1929 NDMITGPLVPSWG
+1929 NDMVTGPLVPSWG
-1942 EVLPAKEDK
+1942 EVLPAAKDEK
-1951 ESVDAIASI
+1951 GSIDAIASI

-1969 QPLRLELGIPGHL
+1969 RPLRLEVGIPGHL
-1982 DTLAFVQVEENHE
+1982 DTLAFVDDEESQE
-1995 TLTPE
+1995 DLTPE
-2000 LVEIAP
+2000 LVEITP

-2020 GQLKDRSM
+2020 GQLKDRPM
-2028 GFECAGT
+2028 GLECAGI
-2035 ITHVGTEAH
+2035 ITCVGTKAQA
-2044 SKGYN
+2044 KGYN
-2049 VGDHVMTLST
+2049 VGDRVMAVLT
-2059 GMSFASRVFVPW
+2059 GASFASRARVPW
-2071 HGVVQLPS
+2071 QGVIQIPND
-2079 SMDFETAASLP
+2079 MDFANAASLP

-2102 TACLSTGQSVLIH
+2102 TARLTAGQSVLIH
-2115 AAAGAI
+2115 AAAGAM

-2131 LGVTDIYATAGS
+2131 LGVTEIYATAGS
-2143 QEKRDLL
+2143 QEKRNLL
-2150 HREYGIPAE
+2150 QREYGIPAE
-2159 RIFNSRDA
+2159 RIFTSRDA
-2167 SFAPAVLAATKGRG
+2167 SFAPAVLSATKGRG

-2189 PGPLLQASLGVI
+2189 SGPLLQASLSAI
-2201 APLGYLIEIGKK
+2201 APLGYLIEIGKA
-2213 DIENNSLVALESFS
+2213 DIESNSLVALESFS
-2227 RGVSF
+2227 RGISF
-2232 VTLDIP
+2232 ISLDVP
-2238 SLLRR
+2238 TLLRR
-2243 RGPVVNR
+2243 RGPDVHR
-2250 ALSEVSRLIE
+2250 ALGEIARLIE
-2260 QQDVKPVHP
+2260 QEAVKPVHP
-2269 LTTYP
+2269 VAVFP
-2274 LQDIQEAF
+2274 MQDAQAAF
-2282 RFVQTGGQMGKVVLS
+2282 RFVQM
-2297 AGTDEQ
+2297 DEQ
-2303 VHVVLR
+2303 VRVVPR
-2309 PKGVTARTQLRP
+2309 PKGVTAPARLRP
-2321 GASYLIVGGVG
+2321 DASYLIVGGVG

-2337 VTHWLV
+2337 VAHWLV
-2343 AHGAKNLVL
+2343 AHGARNLIL
-2352 LSRSAGDLDLEKN
+2352 LSRSAGDLDLDKN
-2365 KDTDGALFVR
+2365 KNTDGALFVR
-2375 ELREIGCRV
+2375 ELREMGCRV
-2384 KPISCD
+2384 KPVSCD
-2390 ISLPSSLTMALRA
+2390 VALASSLTMALKA
-2403 CEDDGFPPVR
+2403 CEDDGFPAVR
-2413 GVIQGAMLLRDAIFE
+2413 GIIQGAMLLRDAIFE
-2428 QMTLDDWHGGLRPK
+2428 RMTLDEWRDGLRPK

-2452 FSQQASLDFFVMLSS
+2452 FSQPGSLDFFVMLSS
-2467 VSGVVGIASQTNY
+2467 VSGVVGIASQANY

-2487 DAMARWRQS
+2487 DAVARWRQS
-2496 QGLPGVA
+2496 RGLPGVA

-2514 VSTSTKVAERLRK
+2514 VSTSAKVAERLRK
-2527 DGDFSMLDEDI
+2527 DGDFAMLDEDI
-2538 VLRALNAAVLFP
+2538 VLRALKAAVLHP

-2555 QIIVGLNSSPGPQWD
+2555 QVIVGLNSAPGPQWD

-2590 KASARPAK
+2590 KASARPAD
-2598 GESTSDSL
+2598 GESTGASL
-2606 ASQLSK
+2606 ASQLAE
-2612 ASNHQ
+2612 ASDPQ
-2617 EGAGLVGAA
+2617 EGAKLIGAA

-2631 ADIFMTPIGEVDLSK
+2631 ADIFMTPVAEIDLSK
-2646 PPAHFGVDSLIAVEL
+2646 PPAHYGVDSLIAVEL

-2693 KSRHLQVA
+2693 KSRHLQSA